1 MNSLNSF
8 KEDRTKQKGFKPLLK
23 SASRLKYF
31 GLFST
36 FVCFIW
42 YSYISKKYLREKRL
56 FYLPDISV
64 QFLNKLESL
73 LSLKE
78 EENNNFNSL
87 KLTLKDIQKKSNKR
101 LTQGII
107 SNLPVYRSLEED
119 SEDSRSISSNSSNNS
134 SKSSSSSSSNN
145 STINNPS
152 LSDISILKHIKEI
165 NKSSDLL
172 ST

>member
-1 MNSLNSF
+1 
-8 KEDRTKQKGFKPLLK
+8 
-23 SASRLKYF
+23 
-31 GLFST
+31 
-36 FVCFIW
+36 
-42 YSYISKKYLREKRL
+42 L
-56 FYLPDISV
+56 FYLPEISI

-119 SEDSRSISSNSSNNS
+119 SEDSGSV
-134 SKSSSSSSSNN
+134 
-145 STINNPS
+145 STVEPRY
-152 LSDISILKHIKEI
+152 KHTIG
-165 NKSSDLL
+165 DLICML
-172 ST
+172 IREVCLCKGN